1 MELTCPNCNSDNTQ
15 RLSAVFENG
24 ISTVNNKTHGVGL
37 GLGRGGLAIG
47 AAGASTS
54 GTSQTV
60 LSQRAAPPDRKPY
73 LVPLLKIFGGF
84 VVASVAVSA
93 LGVPILG
100 ALVTLAWIAA
110 TVGFTGQRTST
121 QIPGRY
127 KLSSGSAAFCA
138 TAATTSLCLTHPQN
152 HFETRCNL
160 YVYKTPS
167 ISIAQHHRIVQHV
180 RSLYQPDG
188 TGSRQQT
195 HEP

>member
-73 LVPLLKIFGGF
+73 LVPLLKILDLPGST
-84 VVASVAVSA
+84 VQRKD
-93 LGVPILG
+93 
-100 ALVTLAWIAA
+100 LA
-110 TVGFTGQRTST
+110 GTS
-121 QIPGRY
+121 
-127 KLSSGSAAFCA
+127 
-138 TAATTSLCLTHPQN
+138 
-152 HFETRCNL
+152 
-160 YVYKTPS
+160 
-167 ISIAQHHRIVQHV
+167 
-180 RSLYQPDG
+180 
-188 TGSRQQT
+188 
-195 HEP
+195 